1 MGNKTFSEEELNT
14 LSKDM
19 IISLYLQL
27 NSSFQLL
34 SEQNKQMMKQN
45 EIQTNALM
53 KQISDLQEQLA
64 MLTNYRFGRK
74 SEKTADIIDGQYTLD
89 LTTGE
94 MLLLNDIESM
104 SENAPD
110 KTDEELLE
118 EARMREQKKRK
129 KGVREYDLRKVR
141 HEIIDYK
148 TRKEDLDKI
157 FPEGYV
163 EVGYDKSHRVEYKPA
178 ELTVIEERIYKYKS
192 VDKNKFA
199 ISGHQAHLLEHSIVT
214 PSLAAKIMYD
224 KYINAVPINRIS
236 KELGWLDAV
245 IRPATM
251 SRWMI
256 NLTDKYLVKLYDL
269 MKTEIKKAKLIHADE
284 TPFICESD
292 RKKPGRSKNSKSY
305 MWVYHTADQYGSPPI
320 FIYDYHDNRR
330 KENVEIFLKE
340 YQGII
345 MADGY
350 EPYHAVAR
358 SSNGSIVVAGCWAHL
373 KRKFVDVIKTDPKNA
388 VGTVAFDGNE
398 QIAKIY
404 HEDNKK
410 KDASEEERLAYR
422 QEVIKPLVDD
432 FFEWAKEREG
442 KVASEGTN
450 RALKYAINQEK
461 YLREFLN
468 SGIIPLDN
476 SDAERSIR
484 SFCVGKHNWHI
495 AASSKGAY
503 TSGILYS
510 IAETTKANGLKPYEY
525 FKYLF
530 EQLLEHENEINEEL
544 LQSLAPWSDSIPEE
558 LRATI

>member
-34 SEQNKQMMKQN
+34 SEQNKQMMKQ
-45 EIQTNALM
+45 L
-53 KQISDLQEQLA
+53 SDLQEQLA

-74 SEKTADIIDGQYTLD
+74 SEKSSEIIDGQYTLD
-89 LTTGE
+89 LATGE
-94 MLLLNDIESM
+94 ILLLNDIET
-104 SENAPD
+104 EADNAPD

-118 EARMREQKKRK
+118 EAKMREQKKRK

-269 MKTEIKKAKLIHADE
+269 MKTEIKKARLIHADE

-292 RKKPGRSKNSKSY
+292 RKKPGRTKNSKSY

-330 KENVEIFLKE
+330 KENVEIFLKD

-410 KDASEEERLAYR
+410 KDASEEERLVYR

-530 EQLLEHENEINEEL
+530 EQLLEHENDIDEEL
-544 LQSLAPWSDSIPEE
+544 LQSLAPWSDAIPEE

>member
-104 SENAPD
+104 SENAPN

-269 MKTEIKKAKLIHADE
+269 MKTEIKKARLIHADE

-292 RKKPGRSKNSKSY
+292 RKKPGRTKNSKSY

-330 KENVEIFLKE
+330 KENVEVFLKD

-422 QEVIKPLVDD
+422 QKVIKPLVDD
-432 FFEWAKEREG
+432 FFEWVKEREG

-530 EQLLEHENEINEEL
+530 EQLLEHENDIDEEL
-544 LQSLAPWSDSIPEE
+544 LQSLAPWSDAIPEE

>member
-74 SEKTADIIDGQYTLD
+74 SEKTADIIGGQYTFD

-104 SENAPD
+104 SENAPN

-269 MKTEIKKAKLIHADE
+269 MKTEIKKARLIHADE

-292 RKKPGRSKNSKSY
+292 RQKPGRTKNSKSY

-330 KENVEIFLKE
+330 KENVEVFLKD

-410 KDASEEERLAYR
+410 KDASEEECLAYR
-422 QEVIKPLVDD
+422 QKVIKPLVDD

-450 RALKYAINQEK
+450 RALKYAINQEM

-544 LQSLAPWSDSIPEE
+544 LQSLAPWSDAIPEE

>member
-292 RKKPGRSKNSKSY
+292 RKKPGCSKNSKSY

-422 QEVIKPLVDD
+422 QKVIKPLVDD
-432 FFEWAKEREG
+432 FFEWVKEREG